1 MLYVN
6 KDYWKDTTFS
16 WMVSRNERLSTYSV
30 VLLGTASSLNWAS
43 WQNSIN
49 VSVRILA
56 NLGNISFITY
66 NKGKSAYIMYM
77 YIYQQNSTWCLGWTS
92 YLSLKS
98 YMYLRTTTSILQQGK
113 WKQYNILSR
122 SLIIV
127 CHKTTHKE
135 SPNPADEISK
145 EVGNGTNLDHTYL

>member
-1 MLYVN
+1 
-6 KDYWKDTTFS
+6 
-16 WMVSRNERLSTYSV
+16 MVSRNERLSTYSV

-77 YIYQQNSTWCLGWTS
+77 YI
-92 YLSLKS
+92 
-98 YMYLRTTTSILQQGK
+98 
-113 WKQYNILSR
+113 
-122 SLIIV
+122 
-127 CHKTTHKE
+127 H
-135 SPNPADEISK
+135 
-145 EVGNGTNLDHTYL
+145 